1 MILVILNFH
10 IALLA
15 LTKFRHNR
23 AYGSGGE
30 MLFEKF
36 KDGGHGRHIGHQNIT
51 TLAILNLRVTPL
63 SSTKLRLTP
72 THGSGGHVL

>member
-15 LTKFRHNR
+15 PTKFRHNL

-30 MLFEKF
+30 MSFEKF
-36 KDGGHGRHIGHQNIT
+36 QDGCHGRHIGHQKIT
-51 TLAILNLRVTPL
+51 TLAILNLRVTHIAA
-63 SSTKLRLTP
+63 TELRFNP
-72 THGSGGHVL
+72 TYGSG